1 MNAVELRK
9 QLDIIAQNEYQEIV
23 TIAGS
28 VRAFSTLN
36 THLLGIGYWNGD
48 DGSGYS
54 FCHLQFTV
62 SSHTSKRAY
71 CFDTMEQVE
80 NFLKKDK
87 SKAFLNPFDCFIT
100 KEYLTVGST
109 NEIEDTVFDR
119 IEKPILLK
127 KTTIMKR

>member
-9 QLDIIAQNEYQEIV
+9 QLDIIAQNEYQKIV
-23 TIAGS
+23 TITGS
-28 VRAFSTLN
+28 VRAFSILN
-36 THLLGIGYWNGD
+36 TNLLGIDYWNGD

-54 FCHLQFTV
+54 FCYLKFTV
-62 SSHTSKRAY
+62 SSHTSKRSY

-87 SKAFLNPFDCFIT
+87 SKGFLNPFDCFIT
-100 KEYLTVGST
+100 KEYFTVGST
-109 NEIEDTVFDR
+109 NEIEDSIFDR